1 MDVWQKELIIGL
13 LLFLAVSV
21 VGGMTGLFM
30 PLALVLTLGMLMHQL
45 YQINRF
51 ERWIRTGGRAK
62 YPKTSG
68 VWEEIYYHVYRIKKN
83 EKKRKKKLGKMVD
96 QFRQSTEALPDAAV
110 VLGANDE
117 IEWAN
122 KAAREVFGLQQS
134 DKGQRIPN
142 LIRFPEFIRYLK
154 SGNYS
159 EPVILPSPVNNRITL
174 AVRIIAY
181 GAGLRLL
188 LAQDVTQLKKMERMR
203 KDFVANV
210 SHELRTPLT
219 VLKGYLET
227 LQDMD
232 DGESPLLTTSF
243 QQMQGQT
250 ERMQHLVDDLLLLT
264 RLETQQK
271 KTECI
276 NVPALLSQICK
287 EAETIHGK
295 ASASSATAPALLYL
309 PHPCSRAHA
318 PYLHPVGNFPN
329 RIELSLESDVNIM
342 GDEQELRSAFTNLLG
357 NALKYSPEDSVVK
370 VRWYRSNDSIVL
382 DVEDQGE
389 GIAAADIPRV
399 TERFYRSEVKR
410 IKKVG
415 GTGLGLA
422 IVKHV
427 LMRHDAKLNIT
438 SELGKGSRFS
448 CHFPAKR
455 VCH

>member
-1 MDVWQKELIIGL
+1 MGVWQKEIITGL
-13 LLFLAVSV
+13 LLFLAVSIA
-21 VGGMTGLFM
+21 GGLTGLFM
-30 PLALVLTLGMLMHQL
+30 PLTLALTLGMLMRQL
-45 YQINRF
+45 FQINRF
-51 ERWIRTGGRAK
+51 EKWIRTGGRAK

-110 VLGANDE
+110 VLGSNDE

-159 EPVILPSPVNNRITL
+159 EPVILPSPVNHRITL
-174 AVRIIAY
+174 AVRIITY

-271 KTECI
+271 KTECVNI
-276 NVPALLSQICK
+276 PALLSQICK
-287 EAETIHGK
+287 EAETLHNK
-295 ASASSATAPALLYL
+295 ASAPDLPLAGNIPA
-309 PHPCSRAHA
+309 
-318 PYLHPVGNFPN
+318 
-329 RIELSLESDVNIM
+329 RIELSLETDVHIT
-342 GDEQELRSAFTNLLG
+342 GEEQELRSAFTNLLG

-370 VRWYRSNDSIVL
+370 VRWYRANDSIVL

-410 IKKVG
+410 KKKVG

-427 LMRHDAKLNIT
+427 LMRHDAKLSIA
-438 SELGKGSRFS
+438 SELGKGSQFS
-448 CHFPAKR
+448 CHFPVKR
-455 VCH
+455 VCN

>member
-1 MDVWQKELIIGL
+1 MGIWQKDIMTAL
-13 LLFLAVSV
+13 LLLLVTAI
-21 VGGMTGLFM
+21 VGGITGYFL
-30 PLALVLTLGMLMHQL
+30 PLLLLLMFSIL
-45 YQINRF
+45 MYQIVQISRF
-51 ERWIRTGGRAK
+51 EKWISTGGRGK

-68 VWEEIYYHVYRIKKN
+68 IWEEIYYAVYRIKKN
-83 EKKRKKKLGKMVD
+83 EKRRKKKLSKIIE

-110 VLGANDE
+110 VLGIHNE

-122 KAAREVFGLQQS
+122 KAARDVFGLKPS

-142 LIRFPEFIRYLK
+142 LIRYPDFILYLK
-154 SGNYS
+154 SGNYKES
-159 EPVILPSPVNNRITL
+159 VILPSPVDNSITL
-174 AVRIIAY
+174 EVRVVPY

-232 DGESPLLTTSF
+232 DGQSPLLTSSF
-243 QQMQGQT
+243 QQMEGQT

-271 KTECI
+271 KSQCVD
-276 NVPALLSQICK
+276 VPALLTQICK
-287 EAETIHGK
+287 EGDTLENT
-295 ASASSATAPALLYL
+295 
-309 PHPCSRAHA
+309 SR
-318 PYLHPVGNFPN
+318 
-329 RIELSLESDVNIM
+329 RIELTLETEAHIV

-357 NALKYSPEDSVVK
+357 NALKYSPEDSLVK
-370 VRWYRSNDSIVL
+370 ARWYPAKDFIVL
-382 DVEDQGE
+382 AIEDQGE
-389 GIAAADIPRV
+389 GIAKADIPRV
-399 TERFYRSEVKR
+399 TERFYRVETKR
-410 IKKVG
+410 LKKVN

-427 LMRHDAKLNIT
+427 LMRHDAHLNIT
-438 SELGKGSRFS
+438 SELGKGSCFS
-448 CHFPAKR
+448 CHFPVKR
-455 VCH
+455 VCG

>member
-1 MDVWQKELIIGL
+1 MGVWQKELIIGL
-13 LLFLAVSV
+13 LLFLAVSI

-30 PLALVLTLGMLMHQL
+30 PLALLLTLGMLMRQL
-45 YQINRF
+45 FQISRF
-51 ERWIRTGGRAK
+51 EKWIRTGGRAK
-62 YPKTSG
+62 YPKTTG
-68 VWEEIYYHVYRIKKN
+68 IWEEIYYHVYRIKKN

-110 VLGANDE
+110 VLGVNDE

-122 KAAREVFGLQQS
+122 KAAREVFGLQPS

-154 SGNYS
+154 SGNYD

-243 QQMQGQT
+243 QQMHGQT

-264 RLETQQK
+264 RLETPQK
-271 KTECI
+271 LTECVNI
-276 NVPALLSQICK
+276 PALLSQICK
-287 EAETIHGK
+287 EAGALK
-295 ASASSATAPALLYL
+295 NRVPA
-309 PHPCSRAHA
+309 
-318 PYLHPVGNFPN
+318 
-329 RIELSLESDVNIM
+329 RIELSLETDVHIV
-342 GDEQELRSAFTNLLG
+342 GEEQELRSAFTNLLG
-357 NALKYSPEDSVVK
+357 NALKYSPADSLVK
-370 VRWYRSNDSIVL
+370 VRWYRDQDNIVL
-382 DVEDQGE
+382 DVVDQGE
-389 GIAAADIPRV
+389 GIVAADIPRV

-427 LMRHDAKLNIT
+427 LMRHDAKLSIA

-448 CHFPAKR
+448 CHFPVKR
-455 VCH
+455 VCN

>member
-1 MDVWQKELIIGL
+1 MGVWQRELISGL
-13 LLFLAVSV
+13 LLFLAVSI
-21 VGGMTGLFM
+21 VGGITGLFM
-30 PLALVLTLGMLMHQL
+30 PLALSMALAILVRQL
-45 YQINRF
+45 FQINRF
-51 ERWIRTGGRAK
+51 EKWIRSGGGAK

-68 VWEEIYYHVYRIKKN
+68 IWEEIYYHVYRIKKN

-110 VLGANDE
+110 VLGVNDE

-154 SGNYS
+154 SGDYN
-159 EPVILPSPVNNRITL
+159 EPVILPSPVNHRITL
-174 AVRIIAY
+174 AVRIIPY

-243 QQMQGQT
+243 QQMKGQT

-271 KTECI
+271 KTECVNI
-276 NVPALLSQICK
+276 PALLIQICK
-287 EAETIHGK
+287 EAERLHG
-295 ASASSATAPALLYL
+295 S
-309 PHPCSRAHA
+309 
-318 PYLHPVGNFPN
+318 VPN
-329 RIELSLESDVNIM
+329 RIELTLEADAHIV
-342 GDEQELRSAFTNLLG
+342 GEEQELRSAFTNLLG
-357 NALKYSPEDSVVK
+357 NALKYSPEDSIVN
-370 VRWYRSNDSIVL
+370 VRWYRTKDDIVL
-382 DVEDQGE
+382 NVEDRGE

-410 IKKVG
+410 AKKVG

-427 LMRHDAKLNIT
+427 LMRHDAKLNIV
-438 SELGKGSRFS
+438 SELGRGSCFG
-448 CHFPAKR
+448 CHFPLKR
-455 VCH
+455 ICN

>member
-1 MDVWQKELIIGL
+1 MDVWQKELITGL
-13 LLFLAVSV
+13 LLLLAVSV

-30 PLALVLTLGMLMHQL
+30 PLALLLALVLLMRQL

-51 ERWIRTGGRAK
+51 EKWIRTGGRTK
-62 YPKTSG
+62 YPKTTG

-122 KAAREVFGLQQS
+122 KAAREVFGLKQS

-154 SGNYS
+154 SGNYK
-159 EPVILPSPVNNRITL
+159 EPVILPSPVDHSITL
-174 AVRIIAY
+174 AVRIITY

-232 DGESPLLTTSF
+232 DGESPLLTASF
-243 QQMQGQT
+243 RQMQGQT

-264 RLETQQK
+264 RLETKQK
-271 KTECI
+271 KTECV

-287 EAETIHGK
+287 EAEAMK
-295 ASASSATAPALLYL
+295 NSV
-309 PHPCSRAHA
+309 PH
-318 PYLHPVGNFPN
+318 
-329 RIELSLESDVNIM
+329 RIELILETDAQLM
-342 GDEQELRSAFTNLLG
+342 GEEQELCSAFTNLLG
-357 NALKYSPEDSVVK
+357 NALKYSPEDSLVK
-370 VRWYRSNDSIVL
+370 VRWYVSKDSLVL

-410 IKKVG
+410 NKKVG

-427 LMRHDAKLNIT
+427 LMRHEGKLTIA

-448 CHFPAKR
+448 CYFPVKR
-455 VCH
+455 VCS

>member
-1 MDVWQKELIIGL
+1 MGIWQRELITAL
-13 LLFLAVSV
+13 LLFLAVSI
-21 VGGMTGLFM
+21 VGAMTGLFM
-30 PLALVLTLGMLMHQL
+30 PLALLVTLGILMRQL
-45 YQINRF
+45 FQINRF
-51 ERWIRTGGRAK
+51 EKWIRAGGRAK
-62 YPKTSG
+62 YPKTTG
-68 VWEEIYYHVYRIKKN
+68 IWEEIYYHVYRIKKN

-96 QFRQSTEALPDAAV
+96 QFRQSTEALPDAAI

-142 LIRFPEFIRYLK
+142 LIRFPEFIHYLR
-154 SGNYS
+154 SGNYN
-159 EPVILPSPVNNRITL
+159 EAVILPSPVNHRITL
-174 AVRIIAY
+174 AVRIITY

-188 LAQDVTQLKKMERMR
+188 LAQDVTELKRMERMR

-264 RLETQQK
+264 RLETRQK
-271 KTECI
+271 KTECVNI
-276 NVPALLSQICK
+276 PALLIQICK
-287 EAETIHGK
+287 EAETMNGK
-295 ASASSATAPALLYL
+295 ASANAS
-309 PHPCSRAHA
+309 H
-318 PYLHPVGNFPN
+318 LHSVGNVSG
-329 RIELSLESDVNIM
+329 RIELALETDKHIT
-342 GDEQELRSAFTNLLG
+342 GEEQELRSAFTNLLG

-370 VRWYRSNDSIVL
+370 VRWYRSSDSIVL
-382 DVEDQGE
+382 DVEDKGE
-389 GIAAADIPRV
+389 GISAADIPRV

-427 LMRHDAKLNIT
+427 LMRHDAKLNIV
-438 SELGKGSRFS
+438 SELGKGSCFS
-448 CHFPAKR
+448 CHFPLKR
-455 VCH
+455 ICN

>member
-1 MDVWQKELIIGL
+1 MGVWRKEINTVLLLMLATTIVGAITGL
-13 LLFLAVSV
+13 FLPLLFLLMLGIIMRQV
-21 VGGMTGLFM
+21 V
-30 PLALVLTLGMLMHQL
+30 
-45 YQINRF
+45 QISRF
-51 ERWIRTGGRAK
+51 EKWISTGGRSK
-62 YPKTSG
+62 YPKTTG
-68 VWEEIYYHVYRIKKN
+68 IWEEIYYHVYRIKKN
-83 EKKRKKKLGKMVD
+83 EKRRKKKLGKMID

-110 VLGANDE
+110 VLGVHDE

-142 LIRFPEFIRYLK
+142 LIRFPEFIHYLK
-154 SGNYS
+154 SGNYKES
-159 EPVILPSPVNNRITL
+159 VILPSPVENRTTL
-174 AVRIIAY
+174 EVRIVPY

-227 LQDMD
+227 LQDLD
-232 DGESPLLTTSF
+232 DGHSPLLTGSF

-271 KTECI
+271 KSQCVD
-276 NVPALLSQICK
+276 VPSLLSQICK
-287 EAETIHGK
+287 EGDTLENA
-295 ASASSATAPALLYL
+295 AS
-309 PHPCSRAHA
+309 
-318 PYLHPVGNFPN
+318 
-329 RIELSLESDVNIM
+329 RIELNLETVVHIV

-370 VRWYRSNDSIVL
+370 VRWYQDKESIVL
-382 DVEDQGE
+382 AIEDQGE
-389 GIAAADIPRV
+389 GIAKADIPRV
-399 TERFYRSEVKR
+399 TERFYRVENKR
-410 IKKVG
+410 FKKVN

-427 LMRHDAKLNIT
+427 LMRHGAHLNIA
-438 SELGKGSRFS
+438 SELGKGSCFT
-448 CHFPAKR
+448 CHFPVGR
-455 VCH
+455 ICI

>member
-1 MDVWQKELIIGL
+1 MGVWRKEINTVLLLMLATTIVGGITGL
-13 LLFLAVSV
+13 FLPLLFLLMLGIIMRQV
-21 VGGMTGLFM
+21 V
-30 PLALVLTLGMLMHQL
+30 
-45 YQINRF
+45 QISRF
-51 ERWIRTGGRAK
+51 EKWISTGGRSK
-62 YPKTSG
+62 YPKTTG
-68 VWEEIYYHVYRIKKN
+68 IWEEIYYHVYRIKKN
-83 EKKRKKKLGKMVD
+83 EKRRKKKLGKMID

-110 VLGANDE
+110 VLGVHDE

-154 SGNYS
+154 SGNYKES
-159 EPVILPSPVNNRITL
+159 VILPSPVENRTTL
-174 AVRIIAY
+174 EVRIVPY

-227 LQDMD
+227 LQDLD
-232 DGESPLLTTSF
+232 DGHSPLLTGSF

-271 KTECI
+271 KSQCVD
-276 NVPALLSQICK
+276 VPALLSQICK
-287 EAETIHGK
+287 EGDTLENA
-295 ASASSATAPALLYL
+295 AS
-309 PHPCSRAHA
+309 
-318 PYLHPVGNFPN
+318 
-329 RIELSLESDVNIM
+329 RIELNLETVVHIV

-370 VRWYRSNDSIVL
+370 VRWYQDKESIVL
-382 DVEDQGE
+382 AIEDQGE
-389 GIAAADIPRV
+389 GIAKADIPRV
-399 TERFYRSEVKR
+399 TERFYRVENKR
-410 IKKVG
+410 LKKVN

-427 LMRHDAKLNIT
+427 LMRHGAHLNIA
-438 SELGKGSRFS
+438 SELGKGSCFS
-448 CHFPAKR
+448 CHFPVGR
-455 VCH
+455 ICN

>member
-1 MDVWQKELIIGL
+1 MGIWQKDIMTAL
-13 LLFLAVSV
+13 LLLLVTAI
-21 VGGMTGLFM
+21 VGGITGYFL
-30 PLALVLTLGMLMHQL
+30 PLLLLLMFSIL
-45 YQINRF
+45 MNQIVQISRF
-51 ERWIRTGGRAK
+51 EKWISTGGRGK

-68 VWEEIYYHVYRIKKN
+68 IWEEIYYAVYRIKKN
-83 EKKRKKKLGKMVD
+83 EKRRKKKLSKIID

-110 VLGANDE
+110 VLGIHNE

-122 KAAREVFGLQQS
+122 KAARDVFGLKPS

-142 LIRFPEFIRYLK
+142 LIRYPDFILYLK
-154 SGNYS
+154 SGNYKES
-159 EPVILPSPVNNRITL
+159 VILPSPVDNSITL
-174 AVRIIAY
+174 EVRVVPY

-232 DGESPLLTTSF
+232 DGQSPLLTSSF
-243 QQMQGQT
+243 QQMEGQT

-271 KTECI
+271 KSQCVD
-276 NVPALLSQICK
+276 VPALLTQICK
-287 EAETIHGK
+287 EGDTLENT
-295 ASASSATAPALLYL
+295 
-309 PHPCSRAHA
+309 SR
-318 PYLHPVGNFPN
+318 
-329 RIELSLESDVNIM
+329 RIELTLETEAHIV

-357 NALKYSPEDSVVK
+357 NALKYSPEDSLVK
-370 VRWYRSNDSIVL
+370 ARWYQAKDFIVL
-382 DVEDQGE
+382 AIEDQGE
-389 GIAAADIPRV
+389 GIAKADIPRV
-399 TERFYRSEVKR
+399 TERFYRVETKR
-410 IKKVG
+410 FKKVN

-427 LMRHDAKLNIT
+427 LMRHDGHLNIT
-438 SELGKGSRFS
+438 SELGKGSCFS
-448 CHFPAKR
+448 CHFPVKR
-455 VCH
+455 VCG

>member
-1 MDVWQKELIIGL
+1 MGIWQKELITGL
-13 LLFLAVSV
+13 LLLLV
-21 VGGMTGLFM
+21 VGIIGGLTGLFL
-30 PLALVLTLGMLMHQL
+30 PLALAFTLVLLLTQL

-51 ERWIRTGGRAK
+51 EKWIRTGGRSN

-68 VWEEIYYHVYRIKKN
+68 IWEEIYYHVYRIKKN

-110 VLGANDE
+110 VLSANDE

-122 KAAREVFGLQQS
+122 KAAREVFGLQAS

-142 LIRFPEFIRYLK
+142 LIRFPEFIRYLR
-154 SGNYS
+154 SGNYT
-159 EPVILPSPVNNRITL
+159 EAVILPSPVDHRITL

-243 QQMQGQT
+243 YQMLGQT

-276 NVPALLSQICK
+276 DIPILLTQICK
-287 EAETIHGK
+287 EAEALNGNAPINTLPPLTGK
-295 ASASSATAPALLYL
+295 LF
-309 PHPCSRAHA
+309 
-318 PYLHPVGNFPN
+318 G
-329 RIELSLESDVNIM
+329 RIELTLEANTCVI
-342 GDEQELRSAFTNLLG
+342 GEEQELRSAFTNLLG
-357 NALKYSPEDSVVK
+357 NALKYSPDDSVVK
-370 VRWYRSNDSIVL
+370 VRWHASDDFVIL
-382 DVEDQGE
+382 DVEDHGE
-389 GIAAADIPRV
+389 GIAMTDISRV

-410 IKKVG
+410 AKKVG

-427 LMRHDAKLNIT
+427 LMRHDADLKIV
-438 SELGKGSRFS
+438 SELGKGSCFS
-448 CHFPAKR
+448 CYFPRKR
-455 VCH
+455 ICN

>member
-1 MDVWQKELIIGL
+1 
-13 LLFLAVSV
+13 
-21 VGGMTGLFM
+21 MTGLFM
-30 PLALVLTLGMLMHQL
+30 PLALSMTLAILVRQL
-45 YQINRF
+45 FQINRF
-51 ERWIRTGGRAK
+51 EKWIRSGGGAK

-68 VWEEIYYHVYRIKKN
+68 IWEEIYYHVYRIKKN

-110 VLGANDE
+110 VLGVNDE

-154 SGNYS
+154 SGDYN
-159 EPVILPSPVNNRITL
+159 EPVILPSPVNHRITL
-174 AVRIIAY
+174 AVRIIPY

-243 QQMQGQT
+243 QQMKGQT

-271 KTECI
+271 KTECVNI
-276 NVPALLSQICK
+276 PALLIQICK
-287 EAETIHGK
+287 EAERLHG
-295 ASASSATAPALLYL
+295 S
-309 PHPCSRAHA
+309 
-318 PYLHPVGNFPN
+318 VPN
-329 RIELSLESDVNIM
+329 RIELSLEADAHIV
-342 GDEQELRSAFTNLLG
+342 GEEQELRSAFTNLLG
-357 NALKYSPEDSVVK
+357 NALKYSPEDSMVK
-370 VRWYRSNDSIVL
+370 VRWYRTKDDIVL
-382 DVEDQGE
+382 NVEDRGE

-410 IKKVG
+410 AKKVG

-427 LMRHDAKLNIT
+427 LMRHDAKLNIV
-438 SELGKGSRFS
+438 SELGKGSCFG
-448 CHFPAKR
+448 CHFPLKR
-455 VCH
+455 ICN